1 MRVSSKAHYG
11 LRMMTEFAKA
21 YGAGP
26 LSIAEVARVEHLPL
40 AYLEQLAS
48 QLRRGGLVES
58 TRGVHG
64 GYSLTRPAA
73 QISVLDVVTVI
84 EGEVS
89 PVECVAHGYVTGTCQ
104 REGECASRGLWMRL
118 KQSID
123 AVLSQTTLAELVA
136 DQSLIELDG
145 PGFRGTLHMSQA
157 VLSISGLRAT
167 VEGKEILKGVDL
179 QVAQGEIHALMGPN
193 GSGKSTLAYTLM
205 GHPKYA
211 VTGGS
216 VTFGGVDLLPL
227 TADARARLG
236 LFLCFQYPTAIPG
249 VSTVNFLRAA
259 LRAQEKEMPAR
270 EFLNQLGAEMKEL
283 KIDESFRSRYINDG
297 FSGGEKKR
305 MEILQLAMLR
315 PKLAIL
321 DETDSGLDVD
331 ALRTVADGVMR
342 LCGPDMGVLVITH
355 YPRIL
360 EHLHPD
366 RVHVLHDGRVVTSGG
381 ADLAQQIEREGYE
394 PILGTAAAATA

>member
-64 GYSLTRPAA
+64 GYSLTRPAE

-136 DQSLIELDG
+136 DQSLIDSMAPASEELV
-145 PGFRGTLHMSQA
+145 PMSQA

-179 QVAQGEIHALMGPN
+179 EVAQGEIHALMGPN

-205 GHPKYA
+205 GHPKYV

-270 EFLNQLGAEMKEL
+270 EFLNRLSAEMKEL

-381 ADLAQQIEREGYE
+381 ADLARQIEREGYE